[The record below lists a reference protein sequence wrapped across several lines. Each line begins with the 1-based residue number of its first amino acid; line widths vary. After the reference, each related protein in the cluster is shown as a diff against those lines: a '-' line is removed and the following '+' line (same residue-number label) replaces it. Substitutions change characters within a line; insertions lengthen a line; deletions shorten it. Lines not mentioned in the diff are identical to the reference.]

1 MRLYILA
8 ALAALSVL
16 PLAAPA
22 QHSRERDRERVRE
35 RERDW
40 NRDRG
45 DYTQRIDTTVA
56 FDRNGAVD
64 LSNMSGDIVV
74 RAWDRD
80 EVRVNAFSE
89 HGALRFDVTSSR
101 LTLDVRARGG
111 EMGDTRYELSVPSGT
126 RVVMRSVSG
135 DLSASGMRGEVE
147 AHTTSGDVKIT
158 DVGARVTAESV
169 SGEVEARGIAGNLR
183 ASSVSGDLTI
193 ERVVGDV
200 EAETVSGEVT
210 LDDVQ
215 SKYVRAKTTSGEV
228 DFRGTIDGDGRYE
241 LGSHSGNVHLTLP
254 ADVGAT
260 VALETFSGEIESD
273 FPMRIGGPGQTLGPQ
288 KRIQF
293 TIGNGGA
300 RITATSFSGNIEIE
314 RGGRRGKRDNDRDN
328 DPNKERDGDRRDTG
342 DNREG

>member
-1 MRLYILA
+1 MRLYTLA
-8 ALAALSVL
+8 ALAALAAL
-16 PLAAPA
+16 PLSAPA
-22 QHSRERDRERVRE
+22 QHSRERDRERSRE

-40 NRDRG
+40 GRG
-45 DYTQRIDTTVA
+45 DYVQRIDTTVA
-56 FDRNGAVD
+56 FDRTGAVD

-89 HGALRFDVTSSR
+89 HGTLRFDVTSSR
-101 LTLDVRARGG
+101 LTLDVRPRGG
-111 EMGDTRYELSVPSGT
+111 DMGDTRYELTVPSGT

-158 DVGARVTAESV
+158 DIGARVTAESV
-169 SGEVEARGIAGNLR
+169 SGDVEAREITGNLR
-183 ASSVSGDLTI
+183 VSSVSGDLTL
-193 ERVVGDV
+193 ERIVGDV
-200 EAETVSGEVT
+200 EAETVSGEVK

-260 VALETFSGEIESD
+260 VSLETFSGEIESD
-273 FPMRIGGPGQTLGPQ
+273 FPMQLQPGAQMGQQ
-288 KRIQF
+288 KRITF
-293 TIGNGGA
+293 KIGDGSA

-314 RGGRRGKRDNDRDN
+314 RGGRRRDRDN
-328 DPNKERDGDRRDTG
+328 G
-342 DNREG
+342 EG